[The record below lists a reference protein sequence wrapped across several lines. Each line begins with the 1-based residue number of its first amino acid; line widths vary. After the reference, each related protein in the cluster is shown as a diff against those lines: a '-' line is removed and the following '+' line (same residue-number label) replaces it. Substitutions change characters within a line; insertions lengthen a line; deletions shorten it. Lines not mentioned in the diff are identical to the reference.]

1 MLRITGYSD
10 KYSVCPGDEIT
21 FYVNAEKNE
30 DYNADIVRLIHGDTN
45 PEGPGFKE
53 KLMRAP
59 CNKKYKGRNQRIH
72 GGSYVCTQPDHRM
85 DLQSFTL
92 QAFIFPT
99 TPDKGVQ
106 GILTKWVG
114 PRKSGYGMF
123 VDEKA
128 CLACWIGDGKG
139 KVATVSS
146 GKALM
151 RKVWYL
157 AAVSYDSKSGRVHV
171 YQQPVVT
178 PTNGGLGLSMLHPA
192 AQTTAAVTGKA
203 RIKPAINDA
212 PFLMAANTLRAQCG
226 RHLQGAHYIEAQE
239 PFPLPEQENVY
250 NGKIDRP
257 RLANRALDKDEIDAL
272 ARGFGSCESDL
283 RSAVVG
289 AWDFHANISDNIA
302 SCQIIDTS
310 PNKLNGFAVNL
321 PVRAM
326 TGYNWTS
333 DEIVFHHR
341 PEEYGAIHF
350 HDDDIDDA
358 RWTASFTY
366 TIPKGLKSGVYGARL
381 RIAGKSTPET
391 EDYVPFFVR
400 PPHGKTTAKV
410 CLIIPTNSYLAYSND
425 NLATNSVV
433 AELLSGRVPI
443 MQASDLYLNEHR
455 EYGLSTYSL
464 HSDGSGVCYSTRL
477 RPILNMRPKYRHWL
491 SPSLWQLNA
500 DLHLTDWLE
509 VRGIAFDVHTDE
521 DLDRE
526 GVDLMNRYPV
536 VLTGS
541 HPEYS
546 SENMLI
552 AYEAYQQAGGRWI
565 YLGADGFYWV
575 SQYHPDNSNIIEVRK
590 GEAGT
595 RAWTANPGEYHNAF
609 DGKFGGMWR
618 ARGRVPTKVCG
629 LTFTAYGFDVS
640 TYYRR
645 EPDSKR
651 KECAWIFEGV
661 GYDEIIGDFG
671 LVGGGAAGL
680 EIDRYDLE
688 FGTPH
693 EAFLLARSEGHTHLM
708 LQVNE
713 EIHFAVRGYYGG
725 GDENPMVRA
734 DMIYYKTPNDGAL
747 FAPGSLAWCGALSH
761 NKYRNNVSKILEN
774 VIRGFMKTGPLP

>member
-10 KYSVCPGDEIT
+10 KYSVCPGDEIV
-21 FYVNAEKNE
+21 FYVNSEKNE

-53 KLMRAP
+53 KLVRAS
-59 CNKKYKGRNQRIH
+59 CNKKYKGLSQKIH
-72 GGSYVCTQPDHRM
+72 GGSYVCVQPDHRM
-85 DLQSFTL
+85 NVQSFTL

-99 TPDKGVQ
+99 TPEKGVQ
-106 GILTKWVG
+106 GILTKWDG
-114 PRKSGYGMF
+114 SKKNGFGMF
-123 VDEKA
+123 VDEKG
-128 CLACWIGDGKG
+128 CLACWIGNGKG
-139 KVATVSS
+139 KLVAVSS
-146 GKALM
+146 AKPLM
-151 RKVWYL
+151 RKVWYM
-157 AAVSYDSKSGRVHV
+157 AAVSYDAKSGRVKV
-171 YQQPVVT
+171 YQLPVVT

-192 AQTTAAVTGKA
+192 SHTTATVSGTAKIRVADNGV
-203 RIKPAINDA
+203 
-212 PFLMAANTLRAQCG
+212 PFLMAANTRRKNSG
-226 RHLQGAHYIEAQE
+226 RHIQGGHYKEALE
-239 PFPLPEQENVY
+239 PFPLPQQENVY

-257 RLANRALDKDEIDAL
+257 RFSNRALDKGEIDAL
-272 ARGFGSCESDL
+272 ARGFAGCESGL

-302 SCQIIDTS
+302 SCQIVDTS
-310 PNKLNGFAVNL
+310 PNKLNGFAINL
-321 PVRAM
+321 PARGM

-333 DEIVFHHR
+333 DDIVYHHA

-358 RWTASFTY
+358 RWAESFTY
-366 TIPKGLKSGVYGARL
+366 TIPNNLKSGVYGARL
-381 RIAGKSTPET
+381 RIGGESSPET

-400 PPHGKTTAKV
+400 PPSGKATAKV
-410 CLIIPTNSYLAYSND
+410 CLIIPTNSYMAYSND

-433 AELLSGRVPI
+433 AQLLSGRVPI

-455 EYGLSTYSL
+455 EYGLSTYSV
-464 HSDGSGVCYSTRL
+464 HSDGSGVCYSSRL

-509 VRGIAFDVHTDE
+509 TKNIKFDVHTDE

-526 GVDLMNRYPV
+526 GVDLLNRYRV

-575 SQYHPDNSNIIEVRK
+575 SQYHPDNSNLIEVRK

-595 RAWTANPGEYHNAF
+595 RAWTANPGEYNNAF

-618 ARGRVPTKVCG
+618 ARGRIPTKVCG

-651 KECAWIFEGV
+651 KECAWFFKGIGE
-661 GYDEIIGDFG
+661 DEVIGDFG

-693 EAFLLARSEGHTHLM
+693 EAFLLARSEGHTDLM
-708 LQVNE
+708 MQVNE
-713 EIHFAVRGYYGG
+713 EIHFTCRGFYGG

-747 FAPGSLAWCGALSH
+747 FAPGSLAWCGSLSH
-761 NKYRNNVSKILEN
+761 NNYKNNVSKIMEN
-774 VIRGFMKTGPLP
+774 AIKGFLKPGPLP